1 MRNFSTYF
9 AIAWRISAAV
19 LVLYGFMI
27 TYSHF
32 TRTAM
37 YSHELPPNMVCLKDS
52 LPHDGYVCMIDWEKP
67 WYIEP
72 VGELAQVN

>member
-1 MRNFSTYF
+1 MRNFSISLQF
-9 AIAWRISAAV
+9 AGFILAMS
-19 LVLYGFMI
+19 LFFYGLLA

-37 YSHELPPNMVCLKDS
+37 YSHELPPNMVCIKDS

>member
-1 MRNFSTYF
+1 MKNFSLYF
-9 AIAWRISAAV
+9 QVAWRISAAV

-37 YSHELPPNMVCLKDS
+37 YSHELPPNIICLKDS
-52 LPHDGYVCMIDWEKP
+52 RPHDGYVCVVDWEKP
-67 WYIEP
+67 WYIDP